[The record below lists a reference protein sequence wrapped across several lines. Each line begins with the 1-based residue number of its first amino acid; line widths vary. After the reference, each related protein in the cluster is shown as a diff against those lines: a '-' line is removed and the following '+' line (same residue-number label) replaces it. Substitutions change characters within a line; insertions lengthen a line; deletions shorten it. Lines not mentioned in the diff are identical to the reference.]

1 MSDNEIR
8 LSQMIMGFGPGAMID
23 LPSRSIIVGGLPL
36 WRQQIEPRII
46 IEPRLQ
52 DMLER
57 NLTQSG
63 RLAEGVRLTL
73 RQPPYATNE
82 GDRLKRDVPALIFPL
97 WFVCDPEF
105 GTSPSVGGSRRRM
118 VQWKELEWSTG
129 KFKDGSKTINV
140 TPMRFVAACKKGHMQ
155 DINWRGL
162 VHRGQGQAGCRSAMW
177 FLDRGTSADPKDL
190 SIECDCGARVEFEF
204 LFAEGIL
211 GGCKGHQPW
220 LGDQSI
226 DANGCTENLKL
237 LVRGASNAYF
247 PQVANVIALPIDSD
261 QVRDTIKA
269 NMGRLQGIE
278 SIEGLKG
285 ALAFSSELARLFA
298 GTSPDKLFSQIQEIK
313 TAATSP
319 SESTSVSPKVAE
331 FDILASGKKLIG
343 ANAIDSRLHAKTL
356 LDHEWKTGEYV
367 EALLS
372 SVVAVKRLTEV
383 TCLYGFTRLEPAPVA
398 SDGSLE
404 EVLLAVEGA
413 SLGEADWLPAIE
425 QNGEGIFLQFDP
437 HAISTIVQS
446 KFNIA
451 RVNELRIAYQDWAG
465 KFKNSPTFPGG
476 AYTFLHSLSHALMSE
491 IALRCGYPATSIK
504 ERVYALSIDGQQTAI
519 GRLGILIYT
528 SASGAQGSLG
538 GLVAMAPK
546 IVSLL
551 SAAVEKMQV
560 CSNDPICSES
570 TPQAHFD
577 GSLVNGAA
585 CNACLLAPETS
596 CEMRNMLLDR
606 LMLSDLASIVYAH
619 GST

>member
-52 DMLER
+52 EMLEKS
-57 NLTQSG
+57 LTQSG

-73 RQPPYATNE
+73 RQPPYATN
-82 GDRLKRDVPALIFPL
+82 DADKMKRDVPALVFPL
-97 WFVCDPEF
+97 WFVCDPDS
-105 GTSPSVGGSRRRM
+105 GTAPSTGGSRRRM
-118 VQWKELEWSTG
+118 IQWKELEWATG
-129 KFKDGSKTINV
+129 KFKDGTKTVSV

-162 VHRGQGQAGCRSAMW
+162 VHRGQGQTGCRSAMW

-190 SIECDCGARVEFEF
+190 SIECDCGARVEFEY

-211 GGCKGHQPW
+211 GGCNGHQPW
-220 LGDQSI
+220 LGDTSV
-226 DANGCTENLKL
+226 DPNGCTENLKL
-237 LVRGASNAYF
+237 LVRGATNAYF
-247 PQVANVIALPIDSD
+247 PQVANVISMPIGADPIGD
-261 QVRDTIKA
+261 IIKA
-269 NMGRLQGIE
+269 NLA
-278 SIEGLKG
+278 SLS
-285 ALAFSSELARLFA
+285 ALANVDQLIGVLSFSPALSSALGKFDPHL
-298 GTSPDKLFSQIQEIK
+298 LFSRIQEMK
-313 TAATSP
+313 NMANPDTPTS
-319 SESTSVSPKVAE
+319 SSPKIAE
-331 FDILASGKKLIG
+331 FDILASGKQTIG
-343 ANAIDSRLHAKTL
+343 TNSIDSRLHATTL
-356 LDHEWKTGEYV
+356 QEHEWKTGDVLER
-367 EALLS
+367 LLS

-413 SLGEADWLPAIE
+413 SLGDADWLPAIE
-425 QNGEGIFLQFDP
+425 QNGEGIFLQFDA
-437 HAISTIVQS
+437 AIVDKIVQS
-446 KFNIA
+446 DFNKSRITA
-451 RVNELRIAYQDWAG
+451 LREAYQDWAG

-476 AYTFLHSLSHALMSE
+476 AYTFLHSLSHGLMSE
-491 IALRCGYPATSIK
+491 IALQCGYPATSIK
-504 ERVYALSIDGQQTAI
+504 ERVYALPLDTAQNTI

-546 IVSLL
+546 IVGLMG
-551 SAAVEKMQV
+551 SAIEKMQV

-570 TPQAHFD
+570 VPQAQFD

-585 CNACLLAPETS
+585 CNACVLVPETS

-606 LMLSDLASIVYAH
+606 LMLLDLPEQLH
-619 GST
+619 

>member
-46 IEPRLQ
+46 VEPRLQ
-52 DMLER
+52 EMLER
-57 NLTQSG
+57 SLSQSG

-73 RQPPYATNE
+73 RQPPYATNDA
-82 GDRLKRDVPALIFPL
+82 DRMKRDVPALVFPL
-97 WFVCDPEF
+97 WFVCDPDS
-105 GTSPSVGGSRRRM
+105 GTAPSTGGSRRRM
-118 VQWKELEWSTG
+118 VQWKELEWATG
-129 KFKDGSKTINV
+129 KFKDGTKTISV

-162 VHRGQGQAGCRSAMW
+162 VHRGQGQTGCRSAMW

-190 SIECDCGARVEFEF
+190 SIECDCGARVEFEY

-211 GGCKGHQPW
+211 GGCNGHQPW
-220 LGDQSI
+220 LGDQSV
-226 DANGCTENLKL
+226 DANGCNENLKL
-237 LVRGASNAYF
+237 LVRGATNAYF
-247 PQVANVIALPIDSD
+247 PQVANVIALPVDADHIGDI
-261 QVRDTIKA
+261 IKA
-269 NMGRLQGIE
+269 NLANLAPLTSVDQLIGVL
-278 SIEGLKG
+278 SFSP
-285 ALAFSSELARLFA
+285 ALSNMFGNVDPNVIFSR
-298 GTSPDKLFSQIQEIK
+298 IQELK
-313 TAATSP
+313 NTTNQDTDTP
-319 SESTSVSPKVAE
+319 SSSPKIAE
-331 FDILASGKKLIG
+331 FDILASGKATIG
-343 ANAIDSRLHAKTL
+343 TNSIDSRLHATTL
-356 LDHEWKTGEYV
+356 LDVEWKTGDSLER
-367 EALLS
+367 LLS
-372 SVVAVKRLTEV
+372 RVVAVKRLTEV

-413 SLGEADWLPAIE
+413 SLGDADWLPAIE

-437 HAISTIVQS
+437 EIVGKIIQS
-446 KFNIA
+446 KFNSERINA
-451 RVNELRIAYQDWAG
+451 LRLAYQDWAG

-476 AYTFLHSLSHALMSE
+476 AYTFLHSLSHGLMSE
-491 IALRCGYPATSIK
+491 IALQCGYPATSIK
-504 ERVYALSIDGQQTAI
+504 ERVYALPTDGTKGAI

-546 IVSLL
+546 IVTLL
-551 SAAVEKMQV
+551 DAAIEKMQV

-585 CNACLLAPETS
+585 CNACLLVPETS

-606 LMLSDLASIVYAH
+606 LMLSDLPSALS
-619 GST
+619 

>member
-52 DMLER
+52 EMLER
-57 NLTQSG
+57 SLTQSG
-63 RLAEGVRLTL
+63 RLPAGVRLTL
-73 RQPPYATNE
+73 RQPPYATND
-82 GDRLKRDVPALIFPL
+82 GDRMKRDVPALVFPL
-97 WFVCDPEF
+97 WFVCDPES
-105 GTSPSVGGSRRRM
+105 GTTPSAGGSRRRM
-118 VQWKELEWSTG
+118 VQWKEMEWASG
-129 KFKDGSKTINV
+129 KFKDGTKTISV

-190 SIECDCGARVEFEF
+190 SIECDCGARVEFEY

-211 GGCKGHQPW
+211 GGCHGHQPW
-220 LGDQSI
+220 LGDQSV
-226 DANGCTENLKL
+226 DANGCNENLKL
-237 LVRGASNAYF
+237 LVRGATNAYF
-247 PQVANVIALPIDSD
+247 PQVANVIALPVDADHIGDI
-261 QVRDTIKA
+261 IKA
-269 NMGRLQGIE
+269 NLASLAKLTSVDQLIGVLSFNQALSSMFGVVDPVQIFSRIQD
-278 SIEGLKG
+278 LKG
-285 ALAFSSELARLFA
+285 AAN
-298 GTSPDKLFSQIQEIK
+298 P
-313 TAATSP
+313 ATPIAS
-319 SESTSVSPKVAE
+319 SPKVAE
-331 FDILASGKKLIG
+331 FDILASGKDVIG
-343 ANAIDSRLHAKTL
+343 INSIDSRLHAKTL
-356 LDHEWKTGEYV
+356 RDDEWRSGEIL
-367 EALLS
+367 ERLLS
-372 SVVAVKRLTEV
+372 RVVAVKRLTEV

-437 HAISTIVQS
+437 AVVSAIVQS
-446 KFNIA
+446 KFNSD
-451 RVNELRIAYQDWAG
+451 RVRELRLAYEDWAG

-491 IALRCGYPATSIK
+491 IALQCGYPATSIK
-504 ERVYALSIDGQQTAI
+504 ERVYALPTDGAQGAV

-546 IVSLL
+546 IVNLL
-551 SAAVEKMQV
+551 GAAVEKMQV

-585 CNACLLAPETS
+585 CNACLLVPETS

-606 LMLSDLASIVYAH
+606 LMLSDLK
-619 GST
+619 

>member
-52 DMLER
+52 EMLER
-57 NLTQSG
+57 SLAQSG
-63 RLAEGVRLTL
+63 RLAAGVRLTL
-73 RQPPYATNE
+73 RQPPYATN
-82 GDRLKRDVPALIFPL
+82 DADKMKRDVPALVFPL
-97 WFVCDPEF
+97 WFVCDPDS
-105 GTSPSVGGSRRRM
+105 GTAPSTGGSRRRM
-118 VQWKELEWSTG
+118 VQWKELEWATG
-129 KFKDGSKTINV
+129 KFKDGTKTVNV

-162 VHRGQGQAGCRSAMW
+162 VHRGQGQTGCRSAMW

-190 SIECDCGARVEFEF
+190 SIECDCGARVEFEY

-211 GGCKGHQPW
+211 GGCNGHQPW
-220 LGDQSI
+220 LGDTSM
-226 DANGCTENLKL
+226 DPNGCTENLKL
-237 LVRGASNAYF
+237 LVRGATNAYF
-247 PQVANVIALPIDSD
+247 PQVANVISMPIGADPIGD
-261 QVRDTIKA
+261 IIKA
-269 NMGRLQGIE
+269 NLASLSALANVDQLIGVLTF
-278 SIEGLKG
+278 SPALSG
-285 ALAFSSELARLFA
+285 ALSKFDPHL
-298 GTSPDKLFSQIQEIK
+298 LFSRIQEMK
-313 TAATSP
+313 SMANPETPTS
-319 SESTSVSPKVAE
+319 SSPKIAE
-331 FDILASGKKLIG
+331 FDILASGKQTIG
-343 ANAIDSRLHAKTL
+343 TNSIDSRLHATTL
-356 LDHEWKTGEYV
+356 QEHEWKTGDSLER
-367 EALLS
+367 LLS
-372 SVVAVKRLTEV
+372 RVVAVKRLTEV

-413 SLGEADWLPAIE
+413 SLGDADWLPAIE
-425 QNGEGIFLQFDP
+425 QNGEGIFLQFDA
-437 HAISTIVQS
+437 AIVEKIVLS
-446 KFNIA
+446 EFNRPRITA
-451 RVNELRIAYQDWAG
+451 LREAYQDWAG

-476 AYTFLHSLSHALMSE
+476 AYTFLHSLSHGLMSE
-491 IALRCGYPATSIK
+491 IALQCGYPATSIK
-504 ERVYALSIDGQQTAI
+504 ERVYALPLDTAQNTI

-546 IVSLL
+546 IVGLMG
-551 SAAVEKMQV
+551 SAIEKMQV

-570 TPQAHFD
+570 EPHAHFD

-585 CNACLLAPETS
+585 CNACVLVPETS

-606 LMLSDLASIVYAH
+606 LMLSDLIDRLH
-619 GST
+619 

>member
-52 DMLER
+52 EMLER
-57 NLTQSG
+57 SLTQSG
-63 RLAEGVRLTL
+63 RLPAGVRLTL
-73 RQPPYATNE
+73 RQPPYATND
-82 GDRLKRDVPALIFPL
+82 GDRMKRDVPALVFPL
-97 WFVCDPEF
+97 WFVCDPES
-105 GTSPSVGGSRRRM
+105 GTTPSAGGSRRRM
-118 VQWKELEWSTG
+118 VQWKEMEWSSG
-129 KFKDGSKTINV
+129 KFKDGTKTVSV

-190 SIECDCGARVEFEF
+190 SIECDCGARVEFEY

-211 GGCKGHQPW
+211 GGCNGHQPW
-220 LGDQSI
+220 LGDQSV
-226 DANGCTENLKL
+226 DANGCNENLKL
-237 LVRGASNAYF
+237 LVRGATNAYF
-247 PQVANVIALPIDSD
+247 PQVANVIALPVDADHIGDI
-261 QVRDTIKA
+261 IKA
-269 NMGRLQGIE
+269 NLASLAKLTSVDQLIGVLSFNQVLSSMFGTVDPVLIFARIQE
-278 SIEGLKG
+278 LKG
-285 ALAFSSELARLFA
+285 AD
-298 GTSPDKLFSQIQEIK
+298 SP
-313 TAATSP
+313 ATPVAS
-319 SESTSVSPKVAE
+319 SPKVAE
-331 FDILASGKKLIG
+331 FDILASGKDLIG
-343 ANAIDSRLHAKTL
+343 INSMDSRLHAKTL
-356 LDHEWKTGEYV
+356 RDDEWRSGDILER
-367 EALLS
+367 LLS
-372 SVVAVKRLTEV
+372 RVVEVKRLTEV

-437 HAISTIVQS
+437 AVVSAIVQS
-446 KFNIA
+446 KLNSD
-451 RVNELRIAYQDWAG
+451 RVRELRLAYEDWAG

-491 IALRCGYPATSIK
+491 IALQCGYPATSIK
-504 ERVYALSIDGQQTAI
+504 ERVYALPTDNTQGAI

-546 IVSLL
+546 IVNLL
-551 SAAVEKMQV
+551 GAAVEKMQV
-560 CSNDPICSES
+560 CSNDPICSDS

-585 CNACLLAPETS
+585 CNACLLVPETS

-606 LMLSDLASIVYAH
+606 LMLSDLHTALA
-619 GST
+619 

>member
-52 DMLER
+52 EMLER
-57 NLTQSG
+57 SLTQTG
-63 RLAEGVRLTL
+63 RLPAGVRLTL
-73 RQPPYATNE
+73 RQPPYATND
-82 GDRLKRDVPALIFPL
+82 GDRMKRDVPALVFPL
-97 WFVCDPEF
+97 WFVCDPES
-105 GTSPSVGGSRRRM
+105 GTTPSAGGSRRRM
-118 VQWKELEWSTG
+118 VQWKEMEWSSG
-129 KFKDGSKTINV
+129 KFKDGTKTISV

-190 SIECDCGARVEFEF
+190 SIECDCGARVEFEY

-211 GGCKGHQPW
+211 GGCNGHQPW
-220 LGDQSI
+220 LGDQSV
-226 DANGCTENLKL
+226 DANGCKENLKL
-237 LVRGASNAYF
+237 LVRGATNAYF
-247 PQVANVIALPIDSD
+247 PQVANVIALPVDADHVGDIIRANLASLAKLTSLD
-261 QVRDTIKA
+261 QLIGVLSFNQALSSMFGAVDPVQIFARI
-269 NMGRLQGIE
+269 QE
-278 SIEGLKG
+278 LKG
-285 ALAFSSELARLFA
+285 VAN
-298 GTSPDKLFSQIQEIK
+298 P
-313 TAATSP
+313 ATPVAS
-319 SESTSVSPKVAE
+319 SPKVAE
-331 FDILASGKKLIG
+331 FDILASGKDVIG
-343 ANAIDSRLHAKTL
+343 INSIDSRLHAKTL
-356 LDHEWKTGEYV
+356 KDDEWRSGDILER
-367 EALLS
+367 LLS
-372 SVVAVKRLTEV
+372 RVVAVKRLTEV

-437 HAISTIVQS
+437 AVVSAIIQS
-446 KFNIA
+446 KFNSD
-451 RVNELRIAYQDWAG
+451 RVRELRLAYEDWAG
-465 KFKNSPTFPGG
+465 KFRNSPTFPGG

-491 IALRCGYPATSIK
+491 IALQCGYPATSIK
-504 ERVYALSIDGQQTAI
+504 ERVYALPTDGTQGAI

-546 IVSLL
+546 IVTLL
-551 SAAVEKMQV
+551 GAAVEKMQV

-585 CNACLLAPETS
+585 CNACLLVPETS

-606 LMLSDLASIVYAH
+606 LMLSDLDAALA
-619 GST
+619 

>member
-52 DMLER
+52 EMLER
-57 NLTQSG
+57 SLTQSG
-63 RLAEGVRLTL
+63 RLPAGVRLTL
-73 RQPPYATNE
+73 RQPPYATND
-82 GDRLKRDVPALIFPL
+82 GDRMKRDVPALVFPL
-97 WFVCDPEF
+97 WFVCDPES
-105 GTSPSVGGSRRRM
+105 GTTPSAGGSRRRM
-118 VQWKELEWSTG
+118 VQWKEMEWSSG
-129 KFKDGSKTINV
+129 KFKDGTKTISV

-190 SIECDCGARVEFEF
+190 SIECDCGARVEFEY

-211 GGCKGHQPW
+211 GGCNGHQPW
-220 LGDQSI
+220 LGDQSV
-226 DANGCTENLKL
+226 DANGCNENLKL
-237 LVRGASNAYF
+237 LVRGATNAYF
-247 PQVANVIALPIDSD
+247 PQVANVIALPVDADHIGDI
-261 QVRDTIKA
+261 IKA
-269 NMGRLQGIE
+269 NLASLAKLTSVDQLIGVLSFNQALSSMFGAVDPVQIFSRIQE
-278 SIEGLKG
+278 LKG
-285 ALAFSSELARLFA
+285 AA
-298 GTSPDKLFSQIQEIK
+298 SPVTPIAS
-313 TAATSP
+313 
-319 SESTSVSPKVAE
+319 SPKVAE
-331 FDILASGKKLIG
+331 FDILASGKELIG
-343 ANAIDSRLHAKTL
+343 INSIDSRLHAKTL
-356 LDHEWKTGEYV
+356 KDDEWKSGDILER
-367 EALLS
+367 LLS
-372 SVVAVKRLTEV
+372 RVVAVKRLTEV

-425 QNGEGIFLQFDP
+425 QIGEGIFLQFDP
-437 HAISTIVQS
+437 AVVSAIMLS
-446 KFNIA
+446 KFNSD
-451 RVNELRIAYQDWAG
+451 RVNELRLAYQDWAG

-476 AYTFLHSLSHALMSE
+476 TYTFLHSLSHALMSE
-491 IALRCGYPATSIK
+491 IALQCGYPATSIK
-504 ERVYALSIDGQQTAI
+504 ERVYALPNDSTQGVI
-519 GRLGILIYT
+519 GRLGILLYT

-546 IVSLL
+546 IVALL
-551 SAAVEKMQV
+551 AAAIEKMQV

-570 TPQAHFD
+570 TPQAQFD

-585 CNACLLAPETS
+585 CNACLLVPETS

-606 LMLSDLASIVYAH
+606 LMLSDLHAALA
-619 GST
+619 

>member
-52 DMLER
+52 EMLER
-57 NLTQSG
+57 SLTQSG

-73 RQPPYATNE
+73 RQPPYATND

-97 WFVCDPEF
+97 WFVCDPET
-105 GTSPSVGGSRRRM
+105 GTSPSAGGSRRRM

-129 KFKDGSKTINV
+129 KFKDGNKTISV

-155 DINWRGL
+155 DLNWRGL
-162 VHRGQGQAGCRSAMW
+162 VHRGQKQAGCRSAMW

-211 GGCKGHQPW
+211 GGCNGHQPW
-220 LGDQSI
+220 LGEQSV

-247 PQVANVIALPIDSD
+247 PQVANVIALPVDADHIGDI
-261 QVRDTIKA
+261 IKA
-269 NMGRLQGIE
+269 NLG
-278 SIEGLKG
+278 S
-285 ALAFSSELARLFA
+285 LARL
-298 GTSPDKLFSQIQEIK
+298 TSVDQLVGVLSFNQALANMFGAVDPAAIFSRIQELKDGSNPTTPI
-313 TAATSP
+313 SN
-319 SESTSVSPKVAE
+319 SPKVAE
-331 FDILASGKKLIG
+331 FDILASGNDLIG
-343 ANAIDSRLHAKTL
+343 TNAIDSRLHANTL
-356 LDHEWKTGEYV
+356 QDHAWRSGDILER
-367 EALLS
+367 LLVR
-372 SVVAVKRLTEV
+372 VVAVKRLTEV

-425 QNGEGIFLQFDP
+425 QNGEGIFLQLDP
-437 HAISTIVQS
+437 AAVSTIVQS
-446 KFNIA
+446 KFSVD
-451 RVNELRIAYQDWAG
+451 RVNELRLAYQDWAG

-476 AYTFLHSLSHALMSE
+476 AYTFLHSLSHALMTE
-491 IALRCGYPATSIK
+491 IALQCGYPATSIK
-504 ERVYALSIDGQQTAI
+504 ERVYALPTEGPQSPI

-546 IVSLL
+546 IVGLL
-551 SAAVEKMQV
+551 TAAVEKMQV

-570 TPQAHFD
+570 APQAHFD

-606 LMLSDLASIVYAH
+606 LMLSDLPTILAAH
-619 GST
+619 R

>member
-52 DMLER
+52 EMLER
-57 NLTQSG
+57 SLTQSG
-63 RLAEGVRLTL
+63 RLPAGVRLTL
-73 RQPPYATNE
+73 RQPPYATND
-82 GDRLKRDVPALIFPL
+82 GDRMKRDVPALVFPL
-97 WFVCDPEF
+97 WFVCDPES
-105 GTSPSVGGSRRRM
+105 GTTPSAGGSRRRM
-118 VQWKELEWSTG
+118 VQWKEMEWSSG
-129 KFKDGSKTINV
+129 KFKDGTKTISV

-190 SIECDCGARVEFEF
+190 SIECDCGARVEFEY

-211 GGCKGHQPW
+211 GGCNGHQPW
-220 LGDQSI
+220 LGDQSV
-226 DANGCTENLKL
+226 DANGCNENLKL
-237 LVRGASNAYF
+237 LVRGATNAYF
-247 PQVANVIALPIDSD
+247 PQVANVIALPIDAD
-261 QVRDTIKA
+261 HIGDIIKA
-269 NMGRLQGIE
+269 NLASLAKLTSVDQLIGVLSFNQALSSMFGAVDPVQIFSRIQD
-278 SIEGLKG
+278 LKG
-285 ALAFSSELARLFA
+285 AA
-298 GTSPDKLFSQIQEIK
+298 SP
-313 TAATSP
+313 ATPVAS
-319 SESTSVSPKVAE
+319 SPKVAE
-331 FDILASGKKLIG
+331 FDILASGKELIG
-343 ANAIDSRLHAKTL
+343 INSIDSRLHAKTL
-356 LDHEWKTGEYV
+356 KDDEWKSGDILEQ
-367 EALLS
+367 LLS
-372 SVVAVKRLTEV
+372 RVVAVKRLTEV

-437 HAISTIVQS
+437 AVVSAIMLS
-446 KFNIA
+446 KFNSD
-451 RVNELRIAYQDWAG
+451 RVNELRLAYQDWAG

-476 AYTFLHSLSHALMSE
+476 SYTFLHSLSHALMSE
-491 IALRCGYPATSIK
+491 IALQCGYPATSIK
-504 ERVYALSIDGQQTAI
+504 ERVYALPNDSMQGVIS
-519 GRLGILIYT
+519 RLGILLYT

-546 IVSLL
+546 IVALL
-551 SAAVEKMQV
+551 AAAIEKMQV

-585 CNACLLAPETS
+585 CNACLLVPETS
-596 CEMRNMLLDR
+596 CELRNMLLDR
-606 LMLSDLASIVYAH
+606 LMLSDLHAALD
-619 GST
+619 

>member
-52 DMLER
+52 EMLER
-57 NLTQSG
+57 SLTQSG
-63 RLAEGVRLTL
+63 RLADGVRLTL
-73 RQPPYATNE
+73 RQPPYATND

-97 WFVCDPEF
+97 WFVCDPES
-105 GTSPSVGGSRRRM
+105 GTTPSVGGSRRRM

-129 KFKDGSKTINV
+129 KFKDGSKTISV

-162 VHRGQGQAGCRSAMW
+162 VHRGQGQTGCRSAMW

-211 GGCKGHQPW
+211 GSCNGHQPW
-220 LGDQSI
+220 LGEQSV
-226 DANGCTENLKL
+226 DANGCSENLKL

-247 PQVANVIALPIDSD
+247 PQVANVIALPVDADHIGDI
-261 QVRDTIKA
+261 IKA
-269 NMGRLQGIE
+269 NLASLAKLTSVDQLVGVLSFNQ
-278 SIEGLKG
+278 
-285 ALAFSSELARLFA
+285 ALASMFGSVDPAVIFARIQELKDGSNRTAA
-298 GTSPDKLFSQIQEIK
+298 VSTSPKL
-313 TAATSP
+313 
-319 SESTSVSPKVAE
+319 AE
-331 FDILASGKKLIG
+331 FDILASGKELIG
-343 ANAIDSRLHAKTL
+343 TNAIDSRLHAKTL
-356 LDHEWKTGEYV
+356 KDHAWRSGGILER
-367 EALLS
+367 LLS
-372 SVVAVKRLTEV
+372 RVVAVKRLTEV

-437 HAISTIVQS
+437 AAVSTIVQS
-446 KFNIA
+446 KFSID
-451 RVNELRIAYQDWAG
+451 RVNELRLAYQDWAG
-465 KFKNSPTFPGG
+465 RFKNSPTFPGG
-476 AYTFLHSLSHALMSE
+476 AYTFLHSLSHALMTE
-491 IALRCGYPATSIK
+491 IALQCGYPATSIK
-504 ERVYALSIDGQQTAI
+504 ERVYALPTDGPQSPI

-546 IVSLL
+546 IVELL
-551 SAAVEKMQV
+551 TAAVEKMQV

-585 CNACLLAPETS
+585 CNACILAPETS

-606 LMLSDLASIVYAH
+606 LLLSDLPTILAAQR
-619 GST
+619 

>member
-52 DMLER
+52 EMLER
-57 NLTQSG
+57 SLTQSG
-63 RLAEGVRLTL
+63 RLPAGVRLTL
-73 RQPPYATNE
+73 RQPPYATND
-82 GDRLKRDVPALIFPL
+82 GDRMKRDVPALVFPL
-97 WFVCDPEF
+97 WFVCDPES
-105 GTSPSVGGSRRRM
+105 GTTPSAGGSRRRM
-118 VQWKELEWSTG
+118 VQWKEMEWSSG
-129 KFKDGSKTINV
+129 KFKDGTKTISV

-190 SIECDCGARVEFEF
+190 SIECDCGARVEFEY

-211 GGCKGHQPW
+211 GGCNGHQPW
-220 LGDQSI
+220 LGDQSV
-226 DANGCTENLKL
+226 DANGCNENLKL
-237 LVRGASNAYF
+237 LVRGATNAYF
-247 PQVANVIALPIDSD
+247 PQVANVIALPIDAD
-261 QVRDTIKA
+261 HIGDIIKA
-269 NMGRLQGIE
+269 NLASLAKLTSVDQLIGVLSFNQALSSMFGAVDPVQIFSRIQD
-278 SIEGLKG
+278 LKG
-285 ALAFSSELARLFA
+285 AA
-298 GTSPDKLFSQIQEIK
+298 SP
-313 TAATSP
+313 ATPVAS
-319 SESTSVSPKVAE
+319 SPKVAE
-331 FDILASGKKLIG
+331 FDILASGKELIG
-343 ANAIDSRLHAKTL
+343 INSIDSRLHAKTL
-356 LDHEWKTGEYV
+356 KDDEWKSGDILER
-367 EALLS
+367 LLS
-372 SVVAVKRLTEV
+372 RVVAVKRLTEV

-437 HAISTIVQS
+437 AVVSAIMLS
-446 KFNIA
+446 KFNSD
-451 RVNELRIAYQDWAG
+451 RVNELRLAYQDWAG

-476 AYTFLHSLSHALMSE
+476 SYTFLHSLSHALMSE
-491 IALRCGYPATSIK
+491 IALQCGYPATSIK
-504 ERVYALSIDGQQTAI
+504 ERVYALPNDSTQGVI
-519 GRLGILIYT
+519 GRLGILLYT

-546 IVSLL
+546 IIALL
-551 SAAVEKMQV
+551 AAAIEKMQV

-585 CNACLLAPETS
+585 CNACLLVPETS

-606 LMLSDLASIVYAH
+606 LMLSDLHAALA
-619 GST
+619 

>member
-52 DMLER
+52 EMLER
-57 NLTQSG
+57 SLTQSG
-63 RLAEGVRLTL
+63 RLAAGVRLTL
-73 RQPPYATNE
+73 RQPPYATND

-97 WFVCDPEF
+97 WFVCDPES
-105 GTSPSVGGSRRRM
+105 GTTPSVGGSRRRM

-129 KFKDGSKTINV
+129 KFKDGSKTISV

-162 VHRGQGQAGCRSAMW
+162 VHRGQGQTGCRSAMW

-211 GGCKGHQPW
+211 GSCNGHQPW
-220 LGDQSI
+220 LGEQSV
-226 DANGCTENLKL
+226 DATGCSENLKL

-247 PQVANVIALPIDSD
+247 PQVANVIALPFDAD
-261 QVRDTIKA
+261 QVGDAIKA
-269 NMGRLQGIE
+269 NIGRLEGIE
-278 SIEGLKG
+278 SVEGLKG

-298 GTSPDKLFSQIQEIK
+298 GITPDKLFARIQEIK
-313 TAATSP
+313 NAVTSP
-319 SESTSVSPKVAE
+319 LETTSGSPKVAE
-331 FDILASGKKLIG
+331 FDILASGRELIG
-343 ANAIDSRLHAKTL
+343 TNAIDSRLHAKTL
-356 LDHEWKTGEYV
+356 EDHVWRTGDILER
-367 EALLS
+367 LLS
-372 SVVAVKRLTEV
+372 RVVAVKRLTEV

-437 HAISTIVQS
+437 AAVSTIVQS
-446 KFNIA
+446 KFSID
-451 RVNELRIAYQDWAG
+451 RVNELRVAYQDWAG

-476 AYTFLHSLSHALMSE
+476 AYTFLHSLSHALMTE
-491 IALRCGYPATSIK
+491 IALQCGYPATSIK
-504 ERVYALSIDGQQTAI
+504 ERVYALPTEGPQSPIS
-519 GRLGILIYT
+519 RLGILIYT

-546 IVSLL
+546 IVELL
-551 SAAVEKMQV
+551 TAAVEKMQV

-585 CNACLLAPETS
+585 CNACILAPETS

-606 LMLSDLASIVYAH
+606 LLLSDLPTILAAH
-619 GST
+619 R

>member
-52 DMLER
+52 EMLER
-57 NLTQSG
+57 SLTQSG
-63 RLAEGVRLTL
+63 RLPAGVRLTL
-73 RQPPYATNE
+73 RQPPYATND
-82 GDRLKRDVPALIFPL
+82 GDRMKRDVPALVFPL
-97 WFVCDPEF
+97 WFVCDPES
-105 GTSPSVGGSRRRM
+105 GTTPSAGGSRRRM
-118 VQWKELEWSTG
+118 VQWKEMEWSSG
-129 KFKDGSKTINV
+129 KFKDGTKTISV

-190 SIECDCGARVEFEF
+190 SIECDCGARVEFEY

-211 GGCKGHQPW
+211 GGCNGHQPW
-220 LGDQSI
+220 LGDQSV
-226 DANGCTENLKL
+226 DANGCNENLKL
-237 LVRGASNAYF
+237 LVRGATNAYF
-247 PQVANVIALPIDSD
+247 PQVANVIALPIDAD
-261 QVRDTIKA
+261 HIGDIIKA
-269 NMGRLQGIE
+269 NLASLAKLTSVDQLIGVLSFNQALSSMFGAVDPVQIFSRIQD
-278 SIEGLKG
+278 LKG
-285 ALAFSSELARLFA
+285 AA
-298 GTSPDKLFSQIQEIK
+298 SP
-313 TAATSP
+313 ATPVAS
-319 SESTSVSPKVAE
+319 SPKVAE
-331 FDILASGKKLIG
+331 FDILASGKELIG
-343 ANAIDSRLHAKTL
+343 INSIDSRLHAKTL
-356 LDHEWKTGEYV
+356 KDDEWKRGDILER
-367 EALLS
+367 LLS
-372 SVVAVKRLTEV
+372 RVVAVKRLTEV

-437 HAISTIVQS
+437 AVVSAIMLS
-446 KFNIA
+446 KFNSD
-451 RVNELRIAYQDWAG
+451 RVNELRLAYQDWAG

-476 AYTFLHSLSHALMSE
+476 SYTFLHSLSHALMSE
-491 IALRCGYPATSIK
+491 IALQCGYPATSIK
-504 ERVYALSIDGQQTAI
+504 ERVYALPNDSTQGVI
-519 GRLGILIYT
+519 GRLGILLYT

-546 IVSLL
+546 IVALL
-551 SAAVEKMQV
+551 AAAIEKMQV

-570 TPQAHFD
+570 TPHAHFD

-585 CNACLLAPETS
+585 CNACLLVPETS

-606 LMLSDLASIVYAH
+606 LMLSDLHAALA
-619 GST
+619 

>member
-52 DMLER
+52 EMLER
-57 NLTQSG
+57 SLTQSG
-63 RLAEGVRLTL
+63 RLPAGVRLTL
-73 RQPPYATNE
+73 RQPPYATND
-82 GDRLKRDVPALIFPL
+82 GDRMKRDVPALVFPL
-97 WFVCDPEF
+97 WFVCDPES
-105 GTSPSVGGSRRRM
+105 GTTPSAGGSRRRM
-118 VQWKELEWSTG
+118 VQWKEMEWSSG
-129 KFKDGSKTINV
+129 KFKDGTKTISV

-190 SIECDCGARVEFEF
+190 SIECDCGARVEFEY

-211 GGCKGHQPW
+211 GGCNGHQPW
-220 LGDQSI
+220 LGDQSV
-226 DANGCTENLKL
+226 DANGCNENLKL
-237 LVRGASNAYF
+237 LVRGATNAYF
-247 PQVANVIALPIDSD
+247 PQVANVIALPVDADHIGDI
-261 QVRDTIKA
+261 IKA
-269 NMGRLQGIE
+269 NLASLAKLTSVDQLIGVLSFNQALSSMFGAVDPVQVFARIQE
-278 SIEGLKG
+278 LKG
-285 ALAFSSELARLFA
+285 AD
-298 GTSPDKLFSQIQEIK
+298 SP
-313 TAATSP
+313 ATPVAS
-319 SESTSVSPKVAE
+319 SPKVAE
-331 FDILASGKKLIG
+331 FDILASGKDVIG
-343 ANAIDSRLHAKTL
+343 INSMDSRLHAKTL
-356 LDHEWKTGEYV
+356 KDDEWKSGDILER
-367 EALLS
+367 LLFR
-372 SVVAVKRLTEV
+372 VVAVKRLTEV

-437 HAISTIVQS
+437 AVVSAIVQS
-446 KFNIA
+446 KLNSD
-451 RVNELRIAYQDWAG
+451 RVRELRLAYEDWAG

-491 IALRCGYPATSIK
+491 IALQCGYPATSIK
-504 ERVYALSIDGQQTAI
+504 ERVYALPTDNTQGAI

-546 IVSLL
+546 IVNLL
-551 SAAVEKMQV
+551 GAAVEKMQV
-560 CSNDPICSES
+560 CSNDPICSDS

-585 CNACLLAPETS
+585 CNACLLVPETS

-606 LMLSDLASIVYAH
+606 LMLSDLQTALA
-619 GST
+619 

>member
-52 DMLER
+52 EMLER
-57 NLTQSG
+57 SLTQSG
-63 RLAEGVRLTL
+63 RLADGIRLTL
-73 RQPPYATNE
+73 RQLPYATND

-97 WFVCDPEF
+97 WFVCDPES
-105 GTSPSVGGSRRRM
+105 GMTLSVGGSKRRM
-118 VQWKELEWSTG
+118 VHWKELEWSSG
-129 KFKDGSKTINV
+129 KFKDGSKTISV

-162 VHRGQGQAGCRSAMW
+162 VHRGQGQTGCRSAMW

-211 GGCKGHQPW
+211 GSCNGHQPW
-220 LGDQSI
+220 LGDQSV
-226 DANGCTENLKL
+226 DANGCSENLKL

-247 PQVANVIALPIDSD
+247 PQVANVIALPIDAD
-261 QVRDTIKA
+261 HIGDIIKA
-269 NMGRLQGIE
+269 NLASLAKLNSVDQLIGVLSFNQ
-278 SIEGLKG
+278 
-285 ALAFSSELARLFA
+285 ALASMFGSVDPAMIFSRIQ
-298 GTSPDKLFSQIQEIK
+298 KLKDGFNPTTPI
-313 TAATSP
+313 
-319 SESTSVSPKVAE
+319 STSPKVAE
-331 FDILASGKKLIG
+331 FDVLASGTKLIG
-343 ANAIDSRLHAKTL
+343 TNTLDSRLHARTL
-356 LDHEWKTGEYV
+356 EDHEWKNGEIL
-367 EALLS
+367 ERLLS
-372 SVVAVKRLTEV
+372 RVVAVKRLTEV

-413 SLGEADWLPAIE
+413 SLGEVDWLPAIE
-425 QNGEGIFLQFDP
+425 QSGEGIFLQFNP
-437 HAISTIVQS
+437 AVVSNIVQS
-446 KFNIA
+446 ESNIG
-451 RVNELRIAYQDWAG
+451 RVNDIRLAYHDWSG
-465 KFKNSPTFPGG
+465 KFKNSPTFPGA
-476 AYTFLHSLSHALMSE
+476 AYTFLHSLSHALMTE
-491 IALRCGYPATSIK
+491 ISLQCGYPATSIK
-504 ERVYALSIDGQQTAI
+504 ERVYALPVEGQQGQI

-538 GLVAMAPK
+538 GLVAIAPK
-546 IVSLL
+546 IITLL
-551 SAAVEKMQV
+551 TAAVEQMQV

-606 LMLSDLASIVYAH
+606 LMMSDLIAAVASQK
-619 GST
+619 

>member
-52 DMLER
+52 EMLER
-57 NLTQSG
+57 SLTQSG
-63 RLAEGVRLTL
+63 RLAAGVRLTL
-73 RQPPYATNE
+73 RQPPYATND

-97 WFVCDPEF
+97 WFVCDPES
-105 GTSPSVGGSRRRM
+105 GTTPSVGGSRRRM

-129 KFKDGSKTINV
+129 KFKDGSKTISV

-162 VHRGQGQAGCRSAMW
+162 VHRGQGQTGCRSAMW

-211 GGCKGHQPW
+211 GSCNGHQPW
-220 LGDQSI
+220 LGEQSV
-226 DANGCTENLKL
+226 DANGCSENLKL

-247 PQVANVIALPIDSD
+247 PQVANVIALPFDAD
-261 QVRDTIKA
+261 QVGDAIKA
-269 NMGRLQGIE
+269 NIGRLEGIE
-278 SIEGLKG
+278 SVEGLKG

-298 GTSPDKLFSQIQEIK
+298 GITPDKLFARIQEIK
-313 TAATSP
+313 NAVTSP
-319 SESTSVSPKVAE
+319 LETTSGSPKVAE
-331 FDILASGKKLIG
+331 FDILASGRELIG
-343 ANAIDSRLHAKTL
+343 TNAIDSRLHARTL
-356 LDHEWKTGEYV
+356 EDHVWRTGDILER
-367 EALLS
+367 LLS
-372 SVVAVKRLTEV
+372 RVVAVKRLTEV

-437 HAISTIVQS
+437 AAVSTIVQS
-446 KFNIA
+446 KFSID
-451 RVNELRIAYQDWAG
+451 RVNELRVAYQDWAG

-476 AYTFLHSLSHALMSE
+476 AYTFLHSLSHALMTE
-491 IALRCGYPATSIK
+491 IALQCGYPATSIK
-504 ERVYALSIDGQQTAI
+504 ERVYALPTEGPQSPI

-546 IVSLL
+546 IVELL
-551 SAAVEKMQV
+551 TAAVEKMQV

-585 CNACLLAPETS
+585 CNACILAPETS

-606 LMLSDLASIVYAH
+606 LLLSDLPTILAAH
-619 GST
+619 R

>member
-52 DMLER
+52 EMLER
-57 NLTQSG
+57 SLTQSG
-63 RLAEGVRLTL
+63 RLPAGVRLTL
-73 RQPPYATNE
+73 RQPPYATND
-82 GDRLKRDVPALIFPL
+82 GDRIKRDVPALVFPL
-97 WFVCDPEF
+97 WFVCDPES
-105 GTSPSVGGSRRRM
+105 GTTPSAGGSRRRM
-118 VQWKELEWSTG
+118 VQWKEMEWSSG
-129 KFKDGSKTINV
+129 KFKDGTKTISV

-190 SIECDCGARVEFEF
+190 SIECDCGARVEFEY

-211 GGCKGHQPW
+211 GGCNGHQPW
-220 LGDQSI
+220 LGDQSV
-226 DANGCTENLKL
+226 DANGCNENLKL
-237 LVRGASNAYF
+237 LVRGATNAYF
-247 PQVANVIALPIDSD
+247 PQVANVIALPVDADHIGDI
-261 QVRDTIKA
+261 IKA
-269 NMGRLQGIE
+269 NLASLAKLTSVDQLIGVLSFNQALSSMFGAVDPGQIFSRIQE
-278 SIEGLKG
+278 LKG
-285 ALAFSSELARLFA
+285 AA
-298 GTSPDKLFSQIQEIK
+298 SP
-313 TAATSP
+313 ATPIAS
-319 SESTSVSPKVAE
+319 SPKVAE
-331 FDILASGKKLIG
+331 FDILASGKELIG
-343 ANAIDSRLHAKTL
+343 INSIDSRLHAKTL
-356 LDHEWKTGEYV
+356 KDDEWKSGDILER
-367 EALLS
+367 LLS
-372 SVVAVKRLTEV
+372 RVVAVKRLTEV

-437 HAISTIVQS
+437 AIVSAIMLS
-446 KFNIA
+446 KFNSD
-451 RVNELRIAYQDWAG
+451 RVNELRLAYQDWAG

-476 AYTFLHSLSHALMSE
+476 SYTFLHSLSHALMSE
-491 IALRCGYPATSIK
+491 IALQCGYPATSIK
-504 ERVYALSIDGQQTAI
+504 ERVYALPNDSTQGVI
-519 GRLGILIYT
+519 GRLGILLYT

-546 IVSLL
+546 IVELL
-551 SAAVEKMQV
+551 GSAIEKMQV

-570 TPQAHFD
+570 APQAHFD

-585 CNACLLAPETS
+585 CNACVLVPETS

-606 LMLSDLASIVYAH
+606 LMLSDLPL
-619 GST
+619 TLTPNN

>member
-52 DMLER
+52 EMLER
-57 NLTQSG
+57 SLTQSG
-63 RLAEGVRLTL
+63 RLPAGVRLTL
-73 RQPPYATNE
+73 RQPPYATND
-82 GDRLKRDVPALIFPL
+82 GDRMKRDVPALVFPL
-97 WFVCDPEF
+97 WFVCDPES
-105 GTSPSVGGSRRRM
+105 GTTPSAGGSRRRM
-118 VQWKELEWSTG
+118 VQWKEMEWSSG
-129 KFKDGSKTINV
+129 KFKDGTKTISV

-190 SIECDCGARVEFEF
+190 SIECDCGARVEFEY

-211 GGCKGHQPW
+211 GGCNGHQPW
-220 LGDQSI
+220 LGDQSV
-226 DANGCTENLKL
+226 DANGCNENLKL
-237 LVRGASNAYF
+237 LVRGATNAYF
-247 PQVANVIALPIDSD
+247 PQVANVIALPVDADHIGDI
-261 QVRDTIKA
+261 IKA
-269 NMGRLQGIE
+269 NLASLAKLTSVDQLIGVLSFNQALSSMFGAVDPVQIFSRIQE
-278 SIEGLKG
+278 LKG
-285 ALAFSSELARLFA
+285 AA
-298 GTSPDKLFSQIQEIK
+298 SPVTPIAS
-313 TAATSP
+313 
-319 SESTSVSPKVAE
+319 SPKVAE
-331 FDILASGKKLIG
+331 FDILASGKELIG
-343 ANAIDSRLHAKTL
+343 INSIDSRLHAKTL
-356 LDHEWKTGEYV
+356 KDDEWKSGDILER
-367 EALLS
+367 LLS
-372 SVVAVKRLTEV
+372 RVVAVKRLTEV

-437 HAISTIVQS
+437 AVVSAIMLS
-446 KFNIA
+446 KFNSD
-451 RVNELRIAYQDWAG
+451 RVNELRLAYQDWAG

-476 AYTFLHSLSHALMSE
+476 TYTFLHSLSHALMSE
-491 IALRCGYPATSIK
+491 IALQCGYPATSIK
-504 ERVYALSIDGQQTAI
+504 ERVYALPNDSTQGVI
-519 GRLGILIYT
+519 GRLGILLYT

-546 IVSLL
+546 IVALL
-551 SAAVEKMQV
+551 AAAIEKMQV

-570 TPQAHFD
+570 TPQAQFD

-585 CNACLLAPETS
+585 CNACLLVPETS

-606 LMLSDLASIVYAH
+606 LMLSDLHAALA
-619 GST
+619 

>member
-52 DMLER
+52 EMLER
-57 NLTQSG
+57 SLTQSG

-73 RQPPYATNE
+73 RQPPYATN
-82 GDRLKRDVPALIFPL
+82 DADKMKRDVPALVFPL
-97 WFVCDPEF
+97 WFVCDPDS
-105 GTSPSVGGSRRRM
+105 GTAPPTGGSRRRM
-118 VQWKELEWSTG
+118 VQWKELEWATG
-129 KFKDGSKTINV
+129 KFKDGTKTISV

-162 VHRGQGQAGCRSAMW
+162 VHRGQGQTGCRSAMW

-190 SIECDCGARVEFEF
+190 SIECDCGARVEFEY

-211 GGCKGHQPW
+211 GGCNGHQPW
-220 LGDQSI
+220 LGDTSV
-226 DANGCTENLKL
+226 DPNGCTENLKL
-237 LVRGASNAYF
+237 LVRGATNAYF
-247 PQVANVIALPIDSD
+247 PQVANVISMPIGADPIGD
-261 QVRDTIKA
+261 IIKA
-269 NMGRLQGIE
+269 NLA
-278 SIEGLKG
+278 SLS
-285 ALAFSSELARLFA
+285 ALANVDQLIGVLSFSPALSSALGKFDPHL
-298 GTSPDKLFSQIQEIK
+298 LFSRIQEMK
-313 TAATSP
+313 NTANPDTPTS
-319 SESTSVSPKVAE
+319 SSPKIAE
-331 FDILASGKKLIG
+331 FDILASGKQTIG
-343 ANAIDSRLHAKTL
+343 TNSIDSRLHATTL
-356 LDHEWKTGEYV
+356 QEHEWKTGDSLER
-367 EALLS
+367 LLS
-372 SVVAVKRLTEV
+372 RVVAVKRLTEV

-413 SLGEADWLPAIE
+413 SLGDADWLPAIE
-425 QNGEGIFLQFDP
+425 QNGEGIFLQFDA
-437 HAISTIVQS
+437 AIVEKIVLS
-446 KFNIA
+446 EFNRPRITA
-451 RVNELRIAYQDWAG
+451 LREAYQDWAG

-476 AYTFLHSLSHALMSE
+476 AYTFLHSLSHGLMSE
-491 IALRCGYPATSIK
+491 IALQCGYPATSIK
-504 ERVYALSIDGQQTAI
+504 ERVYALPLDTAQNTI

-546 IVSLL
+546 IVGLMG
-551 SAAVEKMQV
+551 SAIEKMQV

-570 TPQAHFD
+570 EPHAHFD

-585 CNACLLAPETS
+585 CNACVLVPETS

-606 LMLSDLASIVYAH
+606 LMLSDLIDRLH
-619 GST
+619 

>member
-52 DMLER
+52 EMLER
-57 NLTQSG
+57 SLTQSG

-73 RQPPYATNE
+73 RQPPYATN
-82 GDRLKRDVPALIFPL
+82 DADKMKRDVPALVFPL
-97 WFVCDPEF
+97 WFVCDPDS
-105 GTSPSVGGSRRRM
+105 GTAPSTGGSRRRM
-118 VQWKELEWSTG
+118 VQWKELEWATG
-129 KFKDGSKTINV
+129 KFKDGTKTVSV

-162 VHRGQGQAGCRSAMW
+162 VHRGQGQTGCRSAMW

-190 SIECDCGARVEFEF
+190 SIECDCGARVEFEY

-211 GGCKGHQPW
+211 GGCNGHQPW
-220 LGDQSI
+220 LGDTSV
-226 DANGCTENLKL
+226 DPNGCTENLKL
-237 LVRGASNAYF
+237 LVRGATNAYF
-247 PQVANVIALPIDSD
+247 PQVANVISMPIGADPIGD
-261 QVRDTIKA
+261 IIKA
-269 NMGRLQGIE
+269 NLA
-278 SIEGLKG
+278 SLS
-285 ALAFSSELARLFA
+285 ALANVDQLIGVLSFSPVLSSALGKFDPHL
-298 GTSPDKLFSQIQEIK
+298 LFSRIQEMK
-313 TAATSP
+313 NTANPDTPTS
-319 SESTSVSPKVAE
+319 SSPKIAE
-331 FDILASGKKLIG
+331 FDILASGKQTIG
-343 ANAIDSRLHAKTL
+343 TNSIDSRLHATTL
-356 LDHEWKTGEYV
+356 HEHEWKTGDSLER
-367 EALLS
+367 LLTR
-372 SVVAVKRLTEV
+372 VVAVKRLTEV

-413 SLGEADWLPAIE
+413 SLGDADWLPAIE
-425 QNGEGIFLQFDP
+425 QNGEGIFLQFDA
-437 HAISTIVQS
+437 AIVEKIVLS
-446 KFNIA
+446 EFNRPRITA
-451 RVNELRIAYQDWAG
+451 LREAYQDWAG

-476 AYTFLHSLSHALMSE
+476 AYTFLHSLSHGLMSE
-491 IALRCGYPATSIK
+491 IALQCGYPATSIK
-504 ERVYALSIDGQQTAI
+504 ERVYALPLDTAQNTI

-546 IVSLL
+546 IVGLL
-551 SAAVEKMQV
+551 GSAIEKMQV

-570 TPQAHFD
+570 APQAHFD

-585 CNACLLAPETS
+585 CNACVLVPETS

-606 LMLSDLASIVYAH
+606 LMLSDLTDRLH
-619 GST
+619 

>member
-52 DMLER
+52 EMLER
-57 NLTQSG
+57 SLTQTG
-63 RLAEGVRLTL
+63 RLPAGVRLTL
-73 RQPPYATNE
+73 RQPPYATND
-82 GDRLKRDVPALIFPL
+82 GDRMKRDVPALVFPL
-97 WFVCDPEF
+97 WFVCDPES
-105 GTSPSVGGSRRRM
+105 GTSPSAGGSRRRM
-118 VQWKELEWSTG
+118 VQWKEMEWSSG
-129 KFKDGSKTINV
+129 KFKDGTKTISV

-155 DINWRGL
+155 DINWRSL

-190 SIECDCGARVEFEF
+190 SIECDCGARVEFEY

-211 GGCKGHQPW
+211 GGCNGHQPW
-220 LGDQSI
+220 LGDQSV
-226 DANGCTENLKL
+226 DANSCNENLKL
-237 LVRGASNAYF
+237 LVRGATNAYF
-247 PQVANVIALPIDSD
+247 PQVANVIALPVDADHVGDI
-261 QVRDTIKA
+261 IKA
-269 NMGRLQGIE
+269 NLASLAKLTSVDQLIGVLSFNQALSSMFGAVDPVQIFSRIQE
-278 SIEGLKG
+278 LKG
-285 ALAFSSELARLFA
+285 TANPATPVA
-298 GTSPDKLFSQIQEIK
+298 G
-313 TAATSP
+313 
-319 SESTSVSPKVAE
+319 SPKVAE
-331 FDILASGKKLIG
+331 FDILASGKDVIG
-343 ANAIDSRLHAKTL
+343 INSIESRLHAKTL
-356 LDHEWKTGEYV
+356 KDDEWRSGDILER
-367 EALLS
+367 LLS
-372 SVVAVKRLTEV
+372 RVVAVKRLTEV

-437 HAISTIVQS
+437 AVVSAIIQS
-446 KFNIA
+446 KFNSDRI
-451 RVNELRIAYQDWAG
+451 RELRLAYEDWAG
-465 KFKNSPTFPGG
+465 KFRNSPTFPGG

-491 IALRCGYPATSIK
+491 IALQCGYPATSIK
-504 ERVYALSIDGQQTAI
+504 ERVYALPTDGTQGAI
-519 GRLGILIYT
+519 SRLGILIYT

-546 IVSLL
+546 IVTLL
-551 SAAVEKMQV
+551 GAAVEKMQV

-585 CNACLLAPETS
+585 CNACLLVPETS

-606 LMLSDLASIVYAH
+606 LMLSDLDAALA
-619 GST
+619 

>member
-52 DMLER
+52 EMLER
-57 NLTQSG
+57 SLTQSG
-63 RLAEGVRLTL
+63 RLADGVRLTL
-73 RQPPYATNE
+73 RQPPYATND

-97 WFVCDPEF
+97 WFVCDPES
-105 GTSPSVGGSRRRM
+105 GTTPSVGGSRRRM

-129 KFKDGSKTINV
+129 KFKDGSKTISV

-162 VHRGQGQAGCRSAMW
+162 VHRGQGQTGCRSAMW

-211 GGCKGHQPW
+211 GSCNGHQPW
-220 LGDQSI
+220 LGEQSV
-226 DANGCTENLKL
+226 DANGCSENLKL

-247 PQVANVIALPIDSD
+247 PQVANVIALPVDAD
-261 QVRDTIKA
+261 QVGDAIKA
-269 NMGRLQGIE
+269 NIGRLEGIE
-278 SIEGLKG
+278 SVEGLKG

-298 GTSPDKLFSQIQEIK
+298 GITPDKLFARIQEIK

-319 SESTSVSPKVAE
+319 LESTSGSPKVAE
-331 FDILASGKKLIG
+331 FDILASGSELIG
-343 ANAIDSRLHAKTL
+343 TNAIDSRLHAKTL
-356 LDHEWKTGEYV
+356 KDHVWRTGDILER
-367 EALLS
+367 LLS
-372 SVVAVKRLTEV
+372 RVVAVKRLTEV

-413 SLGEADWLPAIE
+413 SLGETDWLPAIE

-437 HAISTIVQS
+437 AAVSSIINS
-446 KFNIA
+446 KLSIE
-451 RVNELRIAYQDWAG
+451 RVNELRLAYQDWAE

-476 AYTFLHSLSHALMSE
+476 AYTFLHSLSHALMTE
-491 IALRCGYPATSIK
+491 IALQCGYPATSIK
-504 ERVYALSIDGQQTAI
+504 ERVYALPTEGPQSPI

-546 IVSLL
+546 IVELL
-551 SAAVEKMQV
+551 TAAVERMQV

-585 CNACLLAPETS
+585 CNACILAPETS

-606 LMLSDLASIVYAH
+606 LLLSDLPTILAAYR
-619 GST
+619 

>member
-52 DMLER
+52 EMLER
-57 NLTQSG
+57 SLTQSG
-63 RLAEGVRLTL
+63 RLAAGVRLTL
-73 RQPPYATNE
+73 RQPPYATND

-97 WFVCDPEF
+97 WFVCDPES
-105 GTSPSVGGSRRRM
+105 GTTPSVGGSRRRM

-129 KFKDGSKTINV
+129 KFKDGSKTISV

-162 VHRGQGQAGCRSAMW
+162 VHRGQGQTGCRSAMW

-211 GGCKGHQPW
+211 GSCNGHQPW
-220 LGDQSI
+220 LGEQSV
-226 DANGCTENLKL
+226 DANGCSENLKL

-247 PQVANVIALPIDSD
+247 PQVANVIALPFDAD
-261 QVRDTIKA
+261 QVGDAIKG
-269 NMGRLQGIE
+269 NIGRLEGIE
-278 SIEGLKG
+278 SVEGLKG

-298 GTSPDKLFSQIQEIK
+298 GITPDKLFARIQEIK
-313 TAATSP
+313 NAATSP
-319 SESTSVSPKVAE
+319 LETPTGSPKVAE
-331 FDILASGKKLIG
+331 FDILASGRELIG
-343 ANAIDSRLHAKTL
+343 TNSIDSRLHAKTL
-356 LDHEWKTGEYV
+356 EDHVWRTGDILER
-367 EALLS
+367 LLS
-372 SVVAVKRLTEV
+372 RVVAVKRLTEV

-437 HAISTIVQS
+437 AAVSTIVQS
-446 KFNIA
+446 KFSID
-451 RVNELRIAYQDWAG
+451 RVNELRLAYQDWAG

-476 AYTFLHSLSHALMSE
+476 AYTFLHSLSHALMTE
-491 IALRCGYPATSIK
+491 IALQCGYPATSIK
-504 ERVYALSIDGQQTAI
+504 ERVYALPTEGPQSPI

-546 IVSLL
+546 IVELL
-551 SAAVEKMQV
+551 TAAVEKMQV

-585 CNACLLAPETS
+585 CNACILAPETS

-606 LMLSDLASIVYAH
+606 LLLSDLPNILAAH
-619 GST
+619 R

>member
-52 DMLER
+52 EMLER
-57 NLTQSG
+57 SLTQSG
-63 RLAEGVRLTL
+63 RLPAGVPLTL
-73 RQPPYATNE
+73 RQPPYATND
-82 GDRLKRDVPALIFPL
+82 GDRMKRDVPALVFPL
-97 WFVCDPEF
+97 WFVCDPES
-105 GTSPSVGGSRRRM
+105 GTTPSAGGSRRRM
-118 VQWKELEWSTG
+118 VQWKEMEWASG
-129 KFKDGSKTINV
+129 KFKDGTKTISV

-190 SIECDCGARVEFEF
+190 SIECDCGARVEFEY

-211 GGCKGHQPW
+211 GGCNGHQPW
-220 LGDQSI
+220 LGDQSV
-226 DANGCTENLKL
+226 DANGCNENLKL
-237 LVRGASNAYF
+237 LVRGATNAYF
-247 PQVANVIALPIDSD
+247 PQVANVIALPVDADHIGDI
-261 QVRDTIKA
+261 IKA
-269 NMGRLQGIE
+269 NLASLAKLTSVDQLIGVLSFNQALSSMFGAVDPVQVFARIQE
-278 SIEGLKG
+278 LKG
-285 ALAFSSELARLFA
+285 AD
-298 GTSPDKLFSQIQEIK
+298 SP
-313 TAATSP
+313 ATPVAS
-319 SESTSVSPKVAE
+319 SPKVAE
-331 FDILASGKKLIG
+331 FDILASGKDVIG
-343 ANAIDSRLHAKTL
+343 INSIDSRLHAKTL
-356 LDHEWKTGEYV
+356 KDDEWKSGDILER
-367 EALLS
+367 LLFR
-372 SVVAVKRLTEV
+372 VVAVKRLTEV

-437 HAISTIVQS
+437 AVVSAIVQS
-446 KFNIA
+446 KLNSD
-451 RVNELRIAYQDWAG
+451 RVRELRLAYEDWAG

-491 IALRCGYPATSIK
+491 IALQCGYPATSIK
-504 ERVYALSIDGQQTAI
+504 ERVYALPTDNTQGAI

-546 IVSLL
+546 IVNLL
-551 SAAVEKMQV
+551 GAAVEKMQV
-560 CSNDPICSES
+560 CSNDPICSDS

-585 CNACLLAPETS
+585 CNACLLVPETS

-606 LMLSDLASIVYAH
+606 LMLSDLHAALA
-619 GST
+619 

>member
-52 DMLER
+52 EMLER
-57 NLTQSG
+57 SLTQSG
-63 RLAEGVRLTL
+63 RLPAGVRLTL
-73 RQPPYATNE
+73 RQPPYATND
-82 GDRLKRDVPALIFPL
+82 GDRMKRDVPALVFPL
-97 WFVCDPEF
+97 WFVCDPES
-105 GTSPSVGGSRRRM
+105 GTTPSAGGSRRRM
-118 VQWKELEWSTG
+118 VQWKEMEWSSG
-129 KFKDGSKTINV
+129 KFKDGTKTISV

-190 SIECDCGARVEFEF
+190 SIECDCGARVEFEY

-211 GGCKGHQPW
+211 GGCNGHQPW
-220 LGDQSI
+220 LGDQSV
-226 DANGCTENLKL
+226 DANGCNENLKL
-237 LVRGASNAYF
+237 LVRGATNAYF
-247 PQVANVIALPIDSD
+247 PQVANVIALPVDADHIGDI
-261 QVRDTIKA
+261 IKA
-269 NMGRLQGIE
+269 NLASLAKLTSVDQLIGVLSFNQALSSMFGAVDPVQIFSRIQE
-278 SIEGLKG
+278 LKG
-285 ALAFSSELARLFA
+285 AA
-298 GTSPDKLFSQIQEIK
+298 SPVTPIAS
-313 TAATSP
+313 
-319 SESTSVSPKVAE
+319 SPKVAE
-331 FDILASGKKLIG
+331 FDILASGKELIG
-343 ANAIDSRLHAKTL
+343 INSIDSRLHAKTL
-356 LDHEWKTGEYV
+356 KDDEWKSGDILER
-367 EALLS
+367 LLS
-372 SVVAVKRLTEV
+372 RVVAVKRLTEV

-413 SLGEADWLPAIE
+413 SLGEAVWLPAFE

-437 HAISTIVQS
+437 AVVSAIMLS
-446 KFNIA
+446 KFNSD
-451 RVNELRIAYQDWAG
+451 RVNELRLAYQDWAG

-476 AYTFLHSLSHALMSE
+476 TYTFLHSLSHALMSE
-491 IALRCGYPATSIK
+491 IALQCGYPATSIK
-504 ERVYALSIDGQQTAI
+504 ERVYALPNDSTQGVI
-519 GRLGILIYT
+519 GRLGILLYT

-546 IVSLL
+546 IVALL
-551 SAAVEKMQV
+551 AAAIEKMQV

-570 TPQAHFD
+570 TPQAQFD

-585 CNACLLAPETS
+585 CNACLLVPETS

-606 LMLSDLASIVYAH
+606 LMLSDLHAALA
-619 GST
+619 